1 MAELKLNLNCLF
13 KVYSAKGGIAG
24 KGMKISHSDN
34 GFSGLKKNTGF
45 TLLEIMVSVAVMA
58 IVFVSVFRMQSASID
73 LAAAGRFH
81 TLAPMLAEKVL
92 SQVEQSLSE
101 GMETQG
107 NFGQDYPGIQW
118 EFELEDAD
126 FEGMAGINPDSEFRL
141 KKISLKISRPDSS
154 DLFSVET
161 WRVVDE

>member
-1 MAELKLNLNCLF
+1 MLRANFN
-13 KVYSAKGGIAG
+13 
-24 KGMKISHSDN
+24 IS
-34 GFSGLKKNTGF
+34 FSGFKNNTGF

-58 IVFVSVFRMQSASID
+58 IVFVSVFRMQSASVE

-107 NFGQDYPGIQW
+107 DFGQDYPGIQW
-118 EFELEDAD
+118 EIETEDTD
-126 FEGMAGINPDSEFRL
+126 FEGVEGINPDSEFGL
-141 KKISLKISRPDSS
+141 KKISLKIFQPDGS